1 MTPQNQFL
9 LSFACV
15 IAGHFVLYKWG
26 DRLHRFAGA
35 MLLTAAWAFSSGA
48 GIQQF
53 GHVRELMHSRL
64 DAAEPGK
71 RMSDGIEV
79 HPHGWSIPTESGVI
93 SFTGATIEEA
103 GFNAMRATKSS
114 Y

>member
-1 MTPQNQFL
+1 MTPQTQFTI
-9 LSFACV
+9 SFLCV
-15 IAGHFVLYKWG
+15 VAGHFVLYRWG

-64 DAAEPGK
+64 DAAEPGN
-71 RMSDGIEV
+71 RMAEGIDYE
-79 HPHGWSIPTESGVI
+79 PPNWSMETSTGTL
-93 SFTGATIEEA
+93 SFTA
-103 GFNAMRATKSS
+103 GDFKEIPQWPAKPNVSW
-114 Y
+114 